1 MIYIYI
7 CVCMCVVWKN
17 IYIYIHSIFHH
28 VGETDL
34 RRYFW
39 WFGTTFK
46 FHSLFSPN
54 PFLISS
60 HHGLDSAWA
69 FHILSSTG
77 ELRKR
82 SSARG
87 QMPRP
92 NPSLPRSPRGQGADQ
107 GGGAKL
113 VRPVFLD
120 AEGRGSTCRGFAKVK
135 QKQQFNMAIMA
146 GNWKIWKYM
155 PFTVLHAMYS
165 ISMIQ

>member
-1 MIYIYI
+1 
-7 CVCMCVVWKN
+7 MCVVWIN
-17 IYIYIHSIFHH
+17 IYIYTYTQHISSC
-28 VGETDL
+28 
-34 RRYFW
+34 RRNWSATIILMIWDYLQVSQPF
-39 WFGTTFK
+39 F
-46 FHSLFSPN
+46 PN

-60 HHGLDSAWA
+60 HHGLDSVWA

-120 AEGRGSTCRGFAKVK
+120 AEGRGSTCREK
-135 QKQQFNMAIMA
+135 KQQFNMAIMA

-155 PFTVLHAMYS
+155 QFTVLHAMYS